1 MLSPLTEKNKKSD
14 CNYSK
19 QLQYASDIGTNL
31 TKSGENESTH
41 PLRAVTA
48 FPRWFPGL
56 WFCDLMLHRYSTDV
70 IFQTTTSE
78 KPHQEIHLSC
88 IVSSLL
94 LSRSS
99 GRGASTCTSSSTI
112 FLRDPQV
119 ALLLLL
125 PLQYF
130 YGILRSRDPSTLN
143 FRHSNPKLHSL
154 RRRIRNAARVNFHPA
169 GPDG

>member
-1 MLSPLTEKNKKSD
+1 MKAFSLVIVTLRLSRTWFQPQKLKLSPLTEKNKKSD
-14 CNYSK
+14 CNYSE

-56 WFCDLMLHRYSTDV
+56 WFCDLMLHRYSTV

-99 GRGASTCTSSSTI
+99 GRGASTSTSSSTI
-112 FLRDPQV
+112 LLRDPQV

-125 PLQYF
+125 LLLLQCF
-130 YGILRSRDPSTLN
+130 
-143 FRHSNPKLHSL
+143 
-154 RRRIRNAARVNFHPA
+154 
-169 GPDG
+169 